1 MQVRKRSI
9 SEGSN
14 RSKKSKRQ
22 LVIESDGEQEDEED
36 EMDAARDAM
45 RPSSPV
51 GGIAGPASSSPI
63 SCKGRSAMLL
73 HQSFLKPTQ
82 SNTK

>member
-36 EMDAARDAM
+36 DEDRDEA
-45 RPSSPV
+45 
-51 GGIAGPASSSPI
+51 
-63 SCKGRSAMLL
+63 
-73 HQSFLKPTQ
+73 
-82 SNTK
+82 